1 MSHSTSYPGFGED
14 KCTRIKVESD
24 DQKSLDSGVST
35 YKITSYT
42 NLKDDLGEWVYSAT
56 GDWAIPTHMFMM
68 SSDNLKAYVKNWW
81 IDDEPEVGVD
91 FLSTRTSFFN
101 MKHRTNFHFLSN
113 DPTDNIVVYMCR
125 DFTGNSW
132 PTWLF
137 DHLYGEAFWALTRQN
152 PGTATDTGET

>member
-1 MSHSTSYPGFGED
+1 
-14 KCTRIKVESD
+14 
-24 DQKSLDSGVST
+24 
-35 YKITSYT
+35 
-42 NLKDDLGEWVYSAT
+42 
-56 GDWAIPTHMFMM
+56 MM

-81 IDDEPEVGVD
+81 IDDEPEAGVD

-132 PTWLF
+132 PTWLI

-152 PGTATDTGET
+152 PGTATDTGEANIKAILNEYAPTVDTDSGKSYWTEGREFKRVSHTSKCDYPDV